1 MEGIPYSVYWRGYP
15 KDKISIDLPNYFANY
30 KYVKVKIKDIITK
43 TNNFDD
49 LYLASPLFTYDREIL
64 PPNVESYHSILN
76 LTRYFNNGTKFPSFK
91 IPYTK
96 VVFFTF
102 QYKIATGGSSGTF
115 SLMLDLIPVN

>member
-15 KDKISIDLPNYFANY
+15 KDKITIDLPNYFANY

-43 TNNFDD
+43 IDNFSE

-64 PPNVESYHSILN
+64 PPNGESYHTILN
-76 LTRYFNNGTKFPSFK
+76 LGRYFSNGTKFPSFK

-102 QYKIATGGSSGTF
+102 QYNIATGGSSGTF
-115 SLMLDLIPVN
+115 SLMLELVPVN

>member
-43 TNNFDD
+43 TDNFSD
-49 LYLASPLFTYDREIL
+49 LYLSSPLFTYDREIL
-64 PPNVESYHSILN
+64 PPNGESYHTILN
-76 LTRYFNNGTKFPSFK
+76 LGRYFSNGTKFPSFK